1 MAVEEETRAGD
12 VAINS
17 GLKREEDVEGEVG
30 LLPSGSDGDGEWQSA
45 VLNDEPSGGKQ
56 GE

>member
-12 VAINS
+12 VAIDS